1 MWYVGG
7 LTGTESIP
15 LFGSGRQYGLPHV
28 YVFNSDPTQ
37 VPDGGTTAS
46 LLGAALMGLVF
57 LRARLQKA

>member
-15 LFGSGRQYGLPHV
+15 LWGSGHQFGLSHV
-28 YVFNSDPTQ
+28 YVFNSDQTQ
-37 VPDGGTTAS
+37 VPDGGTTAF

-57 LRARLQKA
+57 FRARLQKA